1 MSELNAAL
9 QANAALVA
17 RIVEAWQ
24 ALPWF
29 VAGVAVGAN
38 WRNDKP
44 ATWPRAALIG
54 TFAWL
59 VCWAIVKSMMEVW
72 L

>member
-1 MSELNAAL
+1 MNELHAAL
-9 QANAALVA
+9 QA
-17 RIVEAWQ
+17 
-24 ALPWF
+24 
-29 VAGVAVGAN
+29 
-38 WRNDKP
+38 NDKP